1 MNEEQTAPTAAPK
14 RGVRLSTQIIIWVV
28 LMALLVLVGLGLK
41 KAQNPIIS
49 VGSEIPDFPLTMF
62 EGYSYQGASAV
73 NFSDLRGKVV
83 VINFW
88 ASWCKPCEQEAAELE
103 AAWNSYEEAGE
114 VVFLGIAWTDTPDN
128 SMEYLNR
135 FDITYPNG
143 PDLGSRISSI
153 FNRNLGVPETY
164 FVDRDGVLRQIK
176 IGPFTSDAAN
186 PSNHRPAGRGR
197 DHRRGF
203 SPGRRMRT

>member
-1 MNEEQTAPTAAPK
+1 MENVMTEETNTQTPAQK
-14 RGVRLSTQIIIWVV
+14 RGVSLSAQIIIWAAV
-28 LMALLVLVGLGLK
+28 MGLLVLVGLGLK

-49 VGSEIPDFPLTMF
+49 IGSEVPDFPLTMF
-62 EGYSYQGASAV
+62 DGYSYQGASEI

-103 AAWNSYEEAGE
+103 QAWRDYEGGDD
-114 VVFLGIAWTDTPDN
+114 VVFLGIAWTDTAEN
-128 SMEYLNR
+128 SMIYLKR

-143 PDLGSRISSI
+143 PDLGSRISSH

-164 FVDRDGVLRQIK
+164 FIDRQGTLRSIK
-176 IGPFTSDAAN
+176 IGPFTSAN
-186 PSNHRPAGRGR
+186 EIHASIDPLLEE
-197 DHRRGF
+197 
-203 SPGRRMRT
+203 

>member
-1 MNEEQTAPTAAPK
+1 MTEEQITTTPAPK

-49 VGSEIPDFPLTMF
+49 IGSEIPDFSLTMF
-62 EGYSYQGASAV
+62 EGYSYQGASEV
-73 NFSDLRGKVV
+73 NISALRGKVV

-103 AAWNSYEEAGE
+103 EAWRSYEGAGE
-114 VVFLGIAWTDTPDN
+114 VVFLGIAWTDTPAN
-128 SMEYLNR
+128 SKEYLSR

-143 PDLGSRISSI
+143 PDLGSRISAI

-164 FVDRDGVLRQIK
+164 FIDREGVLRHIK
-176 IGPFTSDAAN
+176 IGPFTSLQEIQASIDPLLTDSIPVGGN
-186 PSNHRPAGRGR
+186 IPAGE
-197 DHRRGF
+197 
-203 SPGRRMRT
+203 

>member
-1 MNEEQTAPTAAPK
+1 MNEEQITQTPAQK

-28 LMALLVLVGLGLK
+28 LMALLVMVGLGLK
-41 KAQNPIIS
+41 KAQNPIIRI
-49 VGSEIPDFPLTMF
+49 GSEVPNFPLTMF
-62 EGYSYQGASAV
+62 EGYSHQGATEV
-73 NFSDLRGKVV
+73 NFSDLHGKVV

-103 AAWNSYEEAGE
+103 EAWRYYEEDGE
-114 VVFLGIAWTDTPDN
+114 VVFLGIAWTDTPSN
-128 SMEYLNR
+128 SMDYLKR

-164 FVDRDGVLRQIK
+164 FIDREGVVRSIK
-176 IGPFTSDAAN
+176 IGPFTSVSEIQTMIN
-186 PSNHRPAGRGR
+186 PLLS
-197 DHRRGF
+197 D
-203 SPGRRMRT
+203 

>member
-1 MNEEQTAPTAAPK
+1 MTEERPTPTPAPK
-14 RGVRLSTQIIIWVV
+14 RGVRTSTQIIIWVV

-49 VGSEIPDFPLTMF
+49 IGSKVPDFPLTMF
-62 EGYSYQGASAV
+62 EGYSYQGASEV
-73 NFSDLRGKVV
+73 NFSDLQGKVV

-103 AAWNSYEEAGE
+103 EAWRTYADGDD

-128 SMEYLNR
+128 SKEYLER
-135 FDITYPNG
+135 FDISYPNG

-164 FVDRDGVLRQIK
+164 FVGRDGVLRNIK
-176 IGPFTSDAAN
+176 IGPFNSVQEIQATIDPLVAEN
-186 PSNHRPAGRGR
+186 ITAGE
-197 DHRRGF
+197 
-203 SPGRRMRT
+203 

>member
-1 MNEEQTAPTAAPK
+1 MNEVQTITTPAPK
-14 RGVRLSTQIIIWVV
+14 RGVRLSTQIIIWVA

-49 VGSEIPDFPLTMF
+49 IGSEIPDFPLTMF
-62 EGYSYQGASAV
+62 DGYAYQGASEV
-73 NFSDLRGKVV
+73 NFSKLQGKVV

-103 AAWNSYEEAGE
+103 EAWRSYEEAGE
-114 VVFLGIAWTDTPDN
+114 VVFLGIAWTDTPAN
-128 SMEYLNR
+128 SMKYLDR

-143 PDLGSRISSI
+143 PDLGSRISAI

-164 FVDRDGVLRQIK
+164 FIDRNGVLRSIK
-176 IGPFTSDAAN
+176 IGPFTSLQEIQASIDPLLADPITAVDTI
-186 PSNHRPAGRGR
+186 P
-197 DHRRGF
+197 
-203 SPGRRMRT
+203 

>member
-1 MNEEQTAPTAAPK
+1 MTEEQTSPTPAPK
-14 RGVRLSTQIIIWVV
+14 RGVSMSTQIIIWVV
-28 LMALLVLVGLGLK
+28 LMGLLVLVGLGLK

-49 VGSEIPDFPLTMF
+49 VGSEVPDFPLTMF
-62 EGYSYQGASAV
+62 EGYNYQGANEV
-73 NFSDLRGKVV
+73 HFSDLQGKVV

-103 AAWNSYEEAGE
+103 EAWRSYADGND
-114 VVFLGIAWTDTPDN
+114 VVFLGIAWTDTPANAAD
-128 SMEYLNR
+128 YLTR

-164 FVDRDGVLRQIK
+164 FIDRDGVLRQIK
-176 IGPFTSDAAN
+176 IGPFTSVGEIQASIN
-186 PSNHRPAGRGR
+186 PLLVEDVSAEE
-197 DHRRGF
+197 
-203 SPGRRMRT
+203 

>member
-1 MNEEQTAPTAAPK
+1 MTETSTPTPTPA
-14 RGVRLSTQIIIWVV
+14 RGVPMWAQITIWVFLV
-28 LMALLVLVGLGLK
+28 GLLVLVGLGLR

-49 VGSEIPDFPLTMF
+49 IGSTIPDFTLTVF
-62 EGYSYQGASAV
+62 EGYAYQGLSEIQLAE
-73 NFSDLRGKVV
+73 LRGKVV

-103 AAWNSYEEAGE
+103 EAWRSYEPEDQ
-114 VVFLGIAWTDTPDN
+114 VVFLGIAWTDTPSN
-128 SMEYLNR
+128 SAAYLER

-164 FVDRDGVLRQIK
+164 FVDREGILRQIK
-176 IGPFTSDAAN
+176 IGPFTSVREIQAIVDALLIE
-186 PSNHRPAGRGR
+186 
-197 DHRRGF
+197 
-203 SPGRRMRT
+203 

>member
-1 MNEEQTAPTAAPK
+1 MTEEQNTTTPAPK

-49 VGSEIPDFPLTMF
+49 IGSEIPDFPLTMF
-62 EGYSYQGASAV
+62 EGYSYQGASEV
-73 NFSDLRGKVV
+73 NFSDLQGKVV

-103 AAWNSYEEAGE
+103 EAWRSYEEAGE
-114 VVFLGIAWTDTPDN
+114 VVFLGIAWTDTPAN
-128 SMEYLNR
+128 SMKYLDR

-143 PDLGSRISSI
+143 PDLGSRISAI

-164 FVDRDGVLRQIK
+164 FIDRNGVLRSIK
-176 IGPFTSDAAN
+176 IGPFTSLQEIHASIDPLLADPITAIDSI
-186 PSNHRPAGRGR
+186 P
-197 DHRRGF
+197 
-203 SPGRRMRT
+203 

>member
-1 MNEEQTAPTAAPK
+1 MENVMTEEQTNPTPAPK
-14 RGVRLSTQIIIWVV
+14 RGVRTSTQIIIWVV
-28 LMALLVLVGLGLK
+28 LMALLVMVGLGLK
-41 KAQNPIIS
+41 KAQNPIIRI
-49 VGSEIPDFPLTMF
+49 GSEVPNFPLTMF
-62 EGYSYQGASAV
+62 EGYSHQGATEI

-103 AAWNSYEEAGE
+103 EAWRFYKDDGE
-114 VVFLGIAWTDTPDN
+114 VVFLGIAWTDTPTN
-128 SMEYLNR
+128 SMEYLKR

-164 FVDRDGVLRQIK
+164 FINREGVVSSIK
-176 IGPFTSDAAN
+176 IGPFTSVGEIQATVD
-186 PSNHRPAGRGR
+186 PLL
-197 DHRRGF
+197 
-203 SPGRRMRT
+203 TE

>member
-1 MNEEQTAPTAAPK
+1 MTEVQPTTTSAPK
-14 RGVRLSTQIIIWVV
+14 RGVRLSTQIIIWVI

-41 KAQNPIIS
+41 KAQNPMIS
-49 VGSEIPDFPLTMF
+49 IGSHVPDFPLTMF
-62 EGYSYQGASAV
+62 DGYSYQNASQV
-73 NFSDLRGKVV
+73 NFADLKGKVV

-103 AAWNSYEEAGE
+103 EAWRSYAGNDN
-114 VVFLGIAWTDTPDN
+114 VVFLGIAWTDTADN
-128 SMEYLNR
+128 SKAYLKR

-164 FVDRDGVLRQIK
+164 FIDKNGVLRNIK
-176 IGPFTSDAAN
+176 IGPFTSVQEIQATIN
-186 PSNHRPAGRGR
+186 PLMAE
-197 DHRRGF
+197 
-203 SPGRRMRT
+203 